1 MTCPKRNEWTIRVNV
16 KSNFKLNQNTHLFV
30 EFIELM
36 FGVVFDEMLLSNSSW
51 ASSWFIEAMTTADI
65 ADMLT
70 S

>member
-1 MTCPKRNEWTIRVNV
+1 MTYPERNHWTIRVNI
-16 KSNFKLNQNTHLFV
+16 KSSFKLNQNTPLFV

-36 FGVVFDEMLLSNSSW
+36 FGSVFDGGLLSNSSW
-51 ASSWFIEAMTTADI
+51 DPSWFIEAMTTTDI